1 MLRNAFSPTP
11 DGTCIR
17 DYIHVADVAEARAEI
32 MQRIEA
38 EDLAATY
45 NIGTGAGTSV
55 LEVMLA
61 VKRVT
66 GIDFEWDV
74 CSPRPG
80 DPAMVVADPT
90 KIHADLAWKLR
101 YDLDSIVQSAWQAWR
116 LM

>member
-1 MLRNAFSPTP
+1 ME
-11 DGTCIR
+11 
-17 DYIHVADVAEARAEI
+17 V
-32 MQRIEA
+32 

-74 CSPRPG
+74 SSPRPG
-80 DPAMVVADPT
+80 DPAKVVADPT
-90 KIHADLAWKLR
+90 KIHADLAWKSQH
-101 YDLDSIVQSAWQAWR
+101 DLDSIVQSAWQAWR
-116 LM
+116 GV